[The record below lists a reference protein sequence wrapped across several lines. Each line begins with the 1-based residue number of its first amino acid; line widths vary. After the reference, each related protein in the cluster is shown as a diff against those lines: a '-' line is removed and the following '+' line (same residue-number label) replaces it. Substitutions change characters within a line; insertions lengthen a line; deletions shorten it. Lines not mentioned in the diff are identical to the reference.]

1 MKAQTPTKQTSFILN
16 GKSYLGTESE
26 ARQEFNDCKG
36 DERFSYNS
44 FTEYCEAHRE
54 TIDLTPS
61 WNDALN
67 ICLFLL
73 ENGDKAGKFA
83 AIGELR
89 KMAQLADYY
98 VETVRA
104 NRIENK
110 VNTGS

>member
-1 MKAQTPTKQTSFILN
+1 MSTQTQTAPKQH
-16 GKSYLGTESE
+16 
-26 ARQEFNDCKG
+26 
-36 DERFSYNS
+36 NS
-44 FTEYCEAHRE
+44 PQQAENAKE

-73 ENGDKAGKFA
+73 ENGDKAGVFA
-83 AIGELR
+83 AMGELR